1 MTENSKKFRILL
13 PLLGGLF
20 SVILVLSGV
29 IYIFFNI
36 NFFGNKE
43 IQLIKAPEGPI
54 KEKPKNSGGKII
66 DHLDAEFYGI
76 LDKDIENKVVE
87 VLKPPAPEPELP
99 IIELDLEIVNSQDNN
114 SNPINDNDNIS
125 FKIDKNDNFDDQN
138 KELELT
144 SQDKDNLSLEK
155 NNFDSIND
163 NNSEILSLK
172 IENPVSKPKKGYFVQ
187 LASFNNEKKAKVS
200 VDILNE
206 KLAVSLNGNQLQ
218 IMKVDLGNGKGIWWR
233 IVTDIISRSESET
246 ICALLK
252 SEGNNCIVRSK

>member
-1 MTENSKKFRILL
+1 MAENVKKFKILL

-20 SVILVLSGV
+20 SVILVLSGA

-36 NFFGNKE
+36 NFFSKKE
-43 IQLIKAPEGPI
+43 IQLIKAPKGPI

-76 LDKDIENKVVE
+76 LDKDIENKFVE

-99 IIELDLEIVNSQDNN
+99 IIELDLKTVKGQDN
-114 SNPINDNDNIS
+114 SELINESDNIS
-125 FKIDKNDNFDDQN
+125 FKIDKNDNFDNQA
-138 KELELT
+138 KELEST
-144 SQDKDNLSLEK
+144 AENKENLSLEK
-155 NNFDSIND
+155 NNFDSIDDKNSD
-163 NNSEILSLK
+163 NLSLK

-187 LASFNNEKKAKVS
+187 LASFNNEEKAKVS

-206 KLAVSLNGNQLQ
+206 KLAVTLNGNQLQ

-233 IVTDIISRSESET
+233 IVTDIINRSEAET

>member
-1 MTENSKKFRILL
+1 MTESSKKFRILL
-13 PLLGGLF
+13 PLLGGLL
-20 SVILVLSGV
+20 SVILVLSGA

-36 NFFGNKE
+36 NFLSNKE

-54 KEKPKNSGGKII
+54 KEKPENSGGKII

-76 LDKDIENKVVE
+76 LDKDIENKFVE

-99 IIELDLEIVNSQDNN
+99 VIELDLKTIKVQDN
-114 SNPINDNDNIS
+114 SETINESDNKSFEIYENDSFDN
-125 FKIDKNDNFDDQN
+125 QT

-144 SQDKDNLSLEK
+144 SQNKDNISLEK
-155 NNFDSIND
+155 KNFDSIDD
-163 NNSEILSLK
+163 NNSDILSLK
-172 IENPVSKPKKGYFVQ
+172 IENPISKPKKGYFVQ
-187 LASFNNEKKAKVS
+187 LASFNNEEKAKVS

-218 IMKVDLGNGKGIWWR
+218 IMKVDLGDGKGIWWR
-233 IVTDIISRSESET
+233 IVTDIINRSEAET

>member
-1 MTENSKKFRILL
+1 MTENSKKFKILF

-36 NFFGNKE
+36 NFFSKKE
-43 IQLIKAPEGPI
+43 IQLIKAPKGPI

-76 LDKDIENKVVE
+76 LDKDIENKFVE

-99 IIELDLEIVNSQDNN
+99 IIDLDIETIKGQDN
-114 SNPINDNDNIS
+114 SEPINENDYLLFN
-125 FKIDKNDNFDDQN
+125 IDKKENFDNQS
-138 KELELT
+138 KELEIT
-144 SQDKDNLSLEK
+144 EQNTDNLSLEK
-155 NNFDSIND
+155 NNFDSID
-163 NNSEILSLK
+163 DKNSDILSLK

-187 LASFNNEKKAKVS
+187 LASFNNEEKAKVS

-206 KLAVSLNGNQLQ
+206 KLAVTLNGNQLQ

-233 IVTDIISRSESET
+233 IVTDIINRSEAEQFVHCLS
-246 ICALLK
+246 LK
-252 SEGNNCIVRSK
+252 VIIV

>member
-1 MTENSKKFRILL
+1 MTENSKKFKILF

-20 SVILVLSGV
+20 SVILVLSGT

-36 NFFGNKE
+36 NFFSKKE
-43 IQLIKAPEGPI
+43 IQLIKAPKGPI

-76 LDKDIENKVVE
+76 LDKDIENKFVE

-99 IIELDLEIVNSQDNN
+99 VIELDLKTIKVQDN
-114 SNPINDNDNIS
+114 SETINESDNKS
-125 FKIDKNDNFDDQN
+125 FEINKNDSFDNQT

-144 SQDKDNLSLEK
+144 SQNKDNISLEK
-155 NNFDSIND
+155 NNFDSIDD
-163 NNSEILSLK
+163 NNSDILSLK
-172 IENPVSKPKKGYFVQ
+172 IENPISKPKKGYFVQ
-187 LASFNNEKKAKVS
+187 LASFNNEEKAKVS

-218 IMKVDLGNGKGIWWR
+218 IMKVDLGDGKGIWWR
-233 IVTDIISRSESET
+233 IVTDIINRSEAET

>member
-13 PLLGGLF
+13 PLLGGLL
-20 SVILVLSGV
+20 SVILVLSGA

-36 NFFGNKE
+36 NFLSNKE

-54 KEKPKNSGGKII
+54 KEKPENSGGKII

-76 LDKDIENKVVE
+76 LDKDIENKFVE

-99 IIELDLEIVNSQDNN
+99 VIELDLKTIKVQDN
-114 SNPINDNDNIS
+114 SETINESDNKSFEIYENDSFDN
-125 FKIDKNDNFDDQN
+125 QT

-144 SQDKDNLSLEK
+144 SQNKDNISLEK
-155 NNFDSIND
+155 KNFDSIDD
-163 NNSEILSLK
+163 NNSDILSLK
-172 IENPVSKPKKGYFVQ
+172 IENPISKPKKGYFVQ
-187 LASFNNEKKAKVS
+187 LASFNNEEKAKVS

-218 IMKVDLGNGKGIWWR
+218 IMKVDLGDGKGIWWR
-233 IVTDIISRSESET
+233 IVTDIINRSEAET

>member
-1 MTENSKKFRILL
+1 MTESSKKFRILL
-13 PLLGGLF
+13 PLLGGLL
-20 SVILVLSGV
+20 SVILVLSGA

-36 NFFGNKE
+36 NFLSNKE

-54 KEKPKNSGGKII
+54 KEKPENSGGKII

-76 LDKDIENKVVE
+76 LDKDIENKFVE

-99 IIELDLEIVNSQDNN
+99 VLELDLKTIKVQDN
-114 SNPINDNDNIS
+114 SETINESDNKSFEIYENDSFDN
-125 FKIDKNDNFDDQN
+125 QT

-144 SQDKDNLSLEK
+144 SQNKDNISLEK
-155 NNFDSIND
+155 KNFDSIDD
-163 NNSEILSLK
+163 NNSDILSLK
-172 IENPVSKPKKGYFVQ
+172 IENPISKPKKGYFVQ
-187 LASFNNEKKAKVS
+187 LASFNNEEKAKVS

-218 IMKVDLGNGKGIWWR
+218 IMKVDLGDGKGIWWR
-233 IVTDIISRSESET
+233 IVTDIINRSEAET